1 MAGVK
6 IMMSSLCGRVLF
18 NEQFLGVMEGS
29 LVSIAT
35 LSINNQD
42 GLLCRE
48 VSSSV
53 RVQIILILLAKTK
66 VICNYL
72 DFKCGEMC
80 ALEE

>member
-1 MAGVK
+1 MK

-18 NEQFLGVMEGS
+18 NEQLLGVMEGS
-29 LVSIAT
+29 LVSMAT

-48 VSSSV
+48 ASSIV
-53 RVQIILILLAKTK
+53 RVQFILILLAKTK

-72 DFKCGEMC
+72 DFKYGEMC